1 MAKFVWILSWLLLAI
16 AFLAGPFSLYLAACG
31 RFWKNVGTIIL
42 GIMIGVSGLFL
53 SLIAAK
59 MRYQELE
66 EAGNKITN
74 DIRLWSSA
82 RRRPRPNLFS
92 WRICGHSNHHGFSFL
107 SDLATSLGA

>member
-16 AFLAGPFSLYLAACG
+16 AFLAGPFSLYLASCS
-31 RFWKNVGTIIL
+31 RFWKSVGTIIL

-66 EAGNKITN
+66 EAGNKIAN
-74 DIRLWSSA
+74 DMFGYGQVLVGGLGLIYFLGVFVITLIITAFR
-82 RRRPRPNLFS
+82 FFQD
-92 WRICGHSNHHGFSFL
+92 WRQV
-107 SDLATSLGA
+107 

>member
-31 RFWKNVGTIIL
+31 RFWKSVGTIIL

-74 DIRLWSSA
+74 DMFGYGQVLVGGLGLIYFLGVFVVTLIITAFR
-82 RRRPRPNLFS
+82 FFQT
-92 WRICGHSNHHGFSFL
+92 WRQV
-107 SDLATSLGA
+107 